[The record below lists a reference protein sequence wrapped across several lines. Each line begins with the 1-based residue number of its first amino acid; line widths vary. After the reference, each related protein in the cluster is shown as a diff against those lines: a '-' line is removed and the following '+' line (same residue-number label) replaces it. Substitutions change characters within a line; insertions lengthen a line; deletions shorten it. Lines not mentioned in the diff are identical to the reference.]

1 MGETKGFLKYSRQNT
16 RLQPVEKRIKNY
28 NEFVIRQNDETLS
41 LQGARCMDCG
51 TPFCHSSCP
60 VYNLIPDWNDLVYRG
75 KWKEAA
81 ARLLMTNNFPE
92 FTGRVCPALCENSCV
107 LAINDDA
114 VAIKNIEL
122 AIIEK
127 AFAKKWIKP
136 SPPKTRSGK
145 NVAVIGSG
153 PAGLACAD
161 QLNKSGHTVTVFEKS
176 DRPGGL
182 LSLGIPDFKMEKRIV
197 ARRIKLMQAEG
208 VVFRTGC
215 TAGVDISAEQLR
227 DEFHA
232 VVLCTG
238 ASRARDINV
247 PGRHLRGI
255 HFALDFLTQQN
266 IINSGGNI
274 GEAERISAQGKHV
287 IVLGGGDTGS
297 DCIGIAIR
305 QGARSVKNFELLPA
319 PPHSRS
325 SSNPWPQW
333 AKVERISTSHIEGC
347 SREYSVMTKGFE
359 GSENCINKLN
369 AVRLE
374 FEDGK
379 MAEAAGSEF
388 SVETDMVILALG
400 FTGTEKA
407 GIFQQ
412 LDVEFDERG
421 NVKTGVDKMTNVP
434 GVFAA
439 GDLRRGQS
447 LIVWAIR
454 EGRDAADAVN
464 NYL

>member
-16 RLQPVEKRIKNY
+16 KLQPVEKRIKNY
-28 NEFVIRQNDETLS
+28 NEFVIRQNDEALS

-81 ARLLMTNNFPE
+81 ARLQMTNNFPE

-227 DEFHA
+227 EEFHA

-247 PGRHLRGI
+247 PGRHLQGI

-297 DCIGIAIR
+297 DCIGTAIR

-319 PPHSRS
+319 PPRTRS

-359 GSENCINKLN
+359 GSDNFVNKLN

-379 MAEAAGSEF
+379 MTEAAGSEF

-400 FTGTEKA
+400 FTGTEKT
-407 GIFQQ
+407 GIFEQ

-421 NVKTGVDKMTNVP
+421 NVKTGEDKMTNVP